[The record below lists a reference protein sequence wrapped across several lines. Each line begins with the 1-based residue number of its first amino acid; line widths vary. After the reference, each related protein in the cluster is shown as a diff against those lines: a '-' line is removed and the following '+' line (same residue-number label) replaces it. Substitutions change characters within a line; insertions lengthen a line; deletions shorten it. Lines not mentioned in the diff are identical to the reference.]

1 MTVSKSL
8 ELLRGR
14 NSLVHIRPKVVSTT
28 GSSPTITVGLG
39 SCQTTMHTYKDKGI
53 VCLSYRSEFEVMRN
67 CCVPQ
72 LRYAIRNRGL
82 SNCRHSWTL
91 KDGGREGI
99 QTPVG

>member
-1 MTVSKSL
+1 
-8 ELLRGR
+8 
-14 NSLVHIRPKVVSTT
+14 
-28 GSSPTITVGLG
+28 
-39 SCQTTMHTYKDKGI
+39 MHMYKDKGI

-72 LRYAIRNRGL
+72 LRYAIRNPGL

-99 QTPVG
+99 QTPVGSIPIAAPLIGALCRYVIVGLNTLD